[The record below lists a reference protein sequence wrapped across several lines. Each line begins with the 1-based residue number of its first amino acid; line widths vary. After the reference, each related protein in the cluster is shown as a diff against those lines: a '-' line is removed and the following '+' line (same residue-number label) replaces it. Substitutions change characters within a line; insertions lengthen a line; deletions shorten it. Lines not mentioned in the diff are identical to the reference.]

1 MPKSYHYFGYC
12 LLLLS
17 EAEMPSEKRR
27 IQERETTKGGS
38 KEEHITTLSEI
49 RNQCGQEQLSDLL
62 LLSIQKDIPIDKEE
76 VMKASLL
83 KLCIFKMSIWRN
95 LSVT

>member
-12 LLLLS
+12 LLLLC

-38 KEEHITTLSEI
+38 KEEHITTGLATKKPNS
-49 RNQCGQEQLSDLL
+49 RWDR
-62 LLSIQKDIPIDKEE
+62 DF
-76 VMKASLL
+76 A
-83 KLCIFKMSIWRN
+83 
-95 LSVT
+95 

>member
-1 MPKSYHYFGYC
+1 MVMPKSYHYFGYC

-38 KEEHITTLSEI
+38 KEEI
-49 RNQCGQEQLSDLL
+49 RNQERLSDLL
-62 LLSIQKDIPIDKEE
+62 LLREGHTNRQRRGSEGFSFE
-76 VMKASLL
+76 ALH
-83 KLCIFKMSIWRN
+83 F
-95 LSVT
+95 